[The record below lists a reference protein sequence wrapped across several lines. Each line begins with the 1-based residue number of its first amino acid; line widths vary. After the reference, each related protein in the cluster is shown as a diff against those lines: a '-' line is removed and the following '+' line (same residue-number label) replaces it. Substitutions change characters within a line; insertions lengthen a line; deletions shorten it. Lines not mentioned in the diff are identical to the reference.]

1 MEETMQANSTKA
13 KLQAGETVFG
23 CFVRYADASLIEMM
37 GYQDWDF
44 LVFDA
49 EHGTLEPRECEHL
62 VRAAELRGVT
72 PLVRAT
78 TNSQPV
84 MLRFLDTGA
93 QGVHIPWVN
102 TASEAQS
109 AVRSVKYFPRGQRGL
124 ASVRAADYGLGK
136 PLANYVQQANSETL
150 VVLQIETAEAVEQLP
165 EILAVPDI
173 DVIFIGPTDLS
184 NSLGMPG
191 QLQHPT
197 VQKTMQRIIDAV
209 TASPVALGIMVNN
222 MAAARQWQARGA
234 RYIATTIESLLV
246 PAMRDYLQKV
256 RE

>member
-1 MEETMQANSTKA
+1 MQANSTRA
-13 KLQAGETVFG
+13 KLQAGETVLG

-78 TNSQPV
+78 TNQPAII
-84 MLRFLDTGA
+84 LRFLDTGA
-93 QGVHIPWVN
+93 QGVHVPWISSS
-102 TASEAQS
+102 TEAET
-109 AVRSVKYFPRGQRGL
+109 AVRSIKYFPHGQRGL
-124 ASVRAADYGLGK
+124 AGVRAANYGQGE
-136 PLANYVQQANSETL
+136 PFVDYVQRANRETL
-150 VVLQIETAEAVEQLP
+150 VVLQIETAEAIEQLP
-165 EILAVPDI
+165 EILAVPGI

-191 QLQHPT
+191 QIQHPT
-197 VQKTMQRIIDAV
+197 VQKAIQRIIATV
-209 TASPVALGIMVNN
+209 APSHVALGIMVSSQ
-222 MAAARQWQARGA
+222 ASARQWRERGA
-234 RYIATTIESLLV
+234 RYITVTLEALLI
-246 PAMRDYLQKV
+246 PAMRDYLHGA
-256 RE
+256 REP